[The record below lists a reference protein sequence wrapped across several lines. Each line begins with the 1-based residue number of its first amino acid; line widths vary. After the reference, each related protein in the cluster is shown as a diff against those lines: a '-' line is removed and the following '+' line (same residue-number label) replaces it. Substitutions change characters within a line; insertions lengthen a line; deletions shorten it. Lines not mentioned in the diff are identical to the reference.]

1 MTNKIIIDEFNK
13 LIKFIE
19 FNLNKS
25 ENNKEKIANTFRLKQ
40 IKNILLII
48 KKYSEEI
55 NLNNLKEFSKLDGI
69 GIGTI
74 NRIKEILK
82 NGFLEELKDFNFNEI
97 NNDNKI
103 FEELE
108 SIIGI
113 GKTNAKKLINKG
125 ITSIE
130 DLKNKILNNKIKVN
144 NKILLGLK
152 YEGVFKNNIP
162 RKEIDNI
169 YEELKIII
177 NNINNK
183 YNLNDNNKYIF
194 ELCGSYRREKDT
206 SNDIDILISKFNSNS
221 INNNNNLK
229 IIIDEL
235 KSLNNNKLL
244 LVDDITDKNIKT
256 KYMGFCKYKNNP
268 VRRIDIRFVPYN
280 SYYTALLYF
289 TGSKDLNTKMRI
301 KAHELGYKLSEY
313 NLIIIDNNKKIK
325 INSEYDIF
333 KKLKMEYLQPNLR

>member
-177 NNINNK
+177 NNTPPPAH
-183 YNLNDNNKYIF
+183 L
-194 ELCGSYRREKDT
+194 E
-206 SNDIDILISKFNSNS
+206 
-221 INNNNNLK
+221 
-229 IIIDEL
+229 
-235 KSLNNNKLL
+235 
-244 LVDDITDKNIKT
+244 
-256 KYMGFCKYKNNP
+256 
-268 VRRIDIRFVPYN
+268 
-280 SYYTALLYF
+280 LLY
-289 TGSKDLNTKMRI
+289 I
-301 KAHELGYKLSEY
+301 K
-313 NLIIIDNNKKIK
+313 
-325 INSEYDIF
+325 
-333 KKLKMEYLQPNLR
+333 Q